1 MVIKNVPFEEGQL
14 VTFSPLTKDLQIYPY
29 QTCGYDGGGVYVL
42 YEKIDMHSYPS
53 WNDFFGKSV
62 KVRSGETGI
71 LLKVLGVPFGVELFS
86 FKRPSLDM
94 RVYSVLLC
102 GQEVQVFGLDLV

>member
-1 MVIKNVPFEEGQL
+1 M
-14 VTFSPLTKDLQIYPY
+14 
-29 QTCGYDGGGVYVL
+29 YVL

-94 RVYSVLLC
+94 CVYSVLLC